1 MGAYS
6 EGPRRDDMDRI
17 SELLMMG
24 DSIMKTVTKAI
35 ENNDYSGL
43 SDNIRMQVRSSSLPD
58 IGPLSAEG
66 KRQAAQKAQAE
77 AQARAKAQAE
87 ARAKAQDIAAKA
99 RAEEEARIRAQQ
111 EAQARIR
118 A

>member
-1 MGAYS
+1 
-6 EGPRRDDMDRI
+6 MDRI

-77 AQARAKAQAE
+77 AQARAKAQG
-87 ARAKAQDIAAKA
+87 RSNCVRNIAARPVTPA
-99 RAEEEARIRAQQ
+99 STRRRASR
-111 EAQARIR
+111 
-118 A
+118 